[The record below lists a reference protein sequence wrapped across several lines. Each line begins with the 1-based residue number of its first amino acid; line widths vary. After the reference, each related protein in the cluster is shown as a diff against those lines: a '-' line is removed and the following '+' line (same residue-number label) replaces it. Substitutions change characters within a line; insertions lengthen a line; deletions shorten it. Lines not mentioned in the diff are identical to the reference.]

1 MHKVSYESVT
11 FAEDNGSRSLIILH
25 VITFSRAW
33 CGLTGMLYSR
43 QMGLPWATADLVWTC
58 ILGENIL
65 CIPDVNNDVYIS
77 SYILI
82 FDPLFSNH
90 IF

>member
-11 FAEDNGSRSLIILH
+11 FAEDNGSRNLIILQ

-43 QMGLPWATADLVWTC
+43 QVGLPWATADLVWTC

-65 CIPDVNNDVYIS
+65 RIPDVNNTVFIS
-77 SYILI
+77 PHM
-82 FDPLFSNH
+82 F
-90 IF
+90 